1 MRYLGGK
8 YRYAKQIA
16 KSINTIRNGRTVL
29 DAFCGGL
36 SVSAALGG
44 EIIAYDINSD
54 LIELYQAVAQG
65 WDPPSKLNK
74 EEWQAAKTAA
84 NPLKAFAGF
93 GCSFGGIWFSSY
105 AGPRP
110 NNVGTIYEMAS
121 SSRNSLLKS
130 VPLVKEFKCISFFD
144 IPVLSRKDLIIY
156 ADPPYRGVT
165 GYTTGDFDHDLF
177 ET

>member
-93 GCSFGGIWFSSY
+93 GCSFGGIWFSDRKSTRLNSSHSQISY
-105 AGPRP
+105 A
-110 NNVGTIYEMAS
+110 VFCLKKKKKK
-121 SSRNSLLKS
+121 RNKHL
-130 VPLVKEFKCISFFD
+130 D
-144 IPVLSRKDLIIY
+144 IL
-156 ADPPYRGVT
+156 
-165 GYTTGDFDHDLF
+165 
-177 ET
+177 